1 MKYRI
6 IICLALVIVLGFIPV
21 SRTYAQLPFG
31 GYNII
36 AIPCTAEP
44 PLYLNYYVPVGPF
57 PPNLMGP
64 PQIPYSYYAFLVPS
78 VPILGLYEPV
88 PIPCLVYAGVA
99 VITIGV
105 GFPVLME
112 GTGL

>member
-1 MKYRI
+1 MKWY
-6 IICLALVIVLGFIPV
+6 ALIVLLIPGLV
-21 SRTYAQLPFG
+21 LFSFVGVVHAQLPFG
-31 GYNII
+31 GFNII
-36 AIPCTAEP
+36 AIPCTASP
-44 PLYLNYYVPVGPF
+44 PFFLDYYFPVGAF
-57 PPNLMGP
+57 PPNLMVP
-64 PQIPYSYYAFLVPS
+64 PQIPYAYYAFLVPS

-88 PIPCLVYAGVA
+88 AIPCLVYAGVT